1 MAVKLQMKTL
11 SFAVST
17 AATATALTFTST
29 VHATRI
35 IEEITVTAQ
44 KRSESVQEVPI
55 AINAFSAESIINMGA
70 QNVDDMGKFT
80 PGLETNVTNETQPN
94 YTIRGIPSASF
105 GSGQD
110 SSVGVYVD
118 GVYVSRSGS
127 ALVNFADIER
137 VEVLKGPQG
146 TLFGRNATAGAISIY
161 TKRPVA
167 ETEGSFTVTGGSHG
181 RKDFNGVFN
190 TALADNLY
198 IRAGVSI
205 ERDDGIYD
213 NATGPDLEQD
223 DSQTYNLSFLY
234 NGIENTEILWK
245 MDYNKLAIR
254 NSSDISSN
262 PTLNPGATLEN
273 PQQGAFED
281 RRTDVK
287 PEENRDLFGTTL
299 IIDHDF
305 SDKLSMK
312 SITSYREFEANNL
325 EDEDGSDNPY
335 FFAYSDNIEEQE
347 QISQEFIFSYVDEKL
362 KWSAG
367 FNYFE
372 EDIEQ
377 SHVIGLNR
385 QTLEQ
390 FAISQILKSEAFA
403 PALAGAA
410 AAYSPL
416 GLTSIELTQS
426 SGFDVLCGA
435 VTTAPGCSDPS
446 LNTLATRTAWNL
458 GVGGALGLPAGTQV
472 PYTFGDG
479 LGVFIAANGSLL
491 GLNPSQI
498 GSIAGLIGSGALSS
512 VLDVSETIWEEVTYN
527 KGNSE
532 TFAIYGDFTY
542 SLTDQWEVFAGTRYN
557 RDERS
562 FMVSTEYQNNIAGAP
577 AGLAFFVPG
586 SDTNS
591 DSWDSLT
598 SRLGVNFKPNE
609 DVMFYLSA
617 AEGFT
622 AGGFNSFMGLVN
634 GVPSATVHP
643 FEEEEVTNIELGMK
657 SSWMGN
663 RLQFNISFY
672 TMEYENLQ
680 QLEQNS
686 SAIPL
691 YEVRNSDLDA
701 DGYEMEVHFLAT
713 DNILLSA
720 NMSHTETEYTSY
732 GLLSGETAADSKVGQ
747 PSTFVPEDKYNVF
760 VEHTWDISEER
771 KIVTN
776 LSYNHTS
783 ERTGTDTDHEV
794 DGYSVA
800 NLRVSYVP
808 TDAPW
813 KMAAW
818 SNNLLDEEYVYDIGG
833 TGGSIGS
840 APVQRAPGRT
850 WGVDFIYS
858 F

>member
-1 MAVKLQMKTL
+1 MAAKPQFKTL
-11 SFAVST
+11 SFAVSSVVALSG
-17 AATATALTFTST
+17 AALSLNANAAR
-29 VHATRI
+29 V

-44 KRSESVQEVPI
+44 KRAESVQEVPI
-55 AINAFSAESIINMGA
+55 AIQAFSAESILNMGA

-80 PGLETNVTNETQPN
+80 PGLETNVTNETQPG

-161 TKRPVA
+161 NKRPTA
-167 ETEGSFTVTGGSHG
+167 ETEGEVKLTAGSHG
-181 RKDFNGVFN
+181 RKDFSGIFN
-190 TALADNLY
+190 TALSNNLY
-198 IRAGVSI
+198 MRAGVSI
-205 ERDDGIYD
+205 QRDDGIYD

-245 MDYNKLAIR
+245 LDYNELSIR

-262 PTLNPGATLEN
+262 PTVNPEATTDN
-273 PQQGAFED
+273 PQQGAFAD

-287 PEENRDLFGTTL
+287 PVENRELFGTTL
-299 IIDHDF
+299 IVDHDF
-305 SDKLSMK
+305 SGNLSLK
-312 SITSYREFEANNL
+312 SITSYREFETNNL
-325 EDEDGSDNPY
+325 EDEDGGDNPF
-335 FFAYSDNIEEQE
+335 FFAYSDNIEEQD
-347 QISQEFIFSYVDEKL
+347 QISQEFILTYADEKL

-372 EDIEQ
+372 ENIEQ

-390 FAISQILKSEAFA
+390 FAISRILNNDAFA
-403 PALAGAA
+403 PALAAF
-410 AAYSPL
+410 
-416 GLTSIELTQS
+416 GLSTDNLTQS
-426 SGFDVLCGA
+426 SGYEIMTGTASPQLAGA
-435 VTTAPGCSDPS
+435 WGAGVAGALAAAGFPPSGPLVPYMAGDGIGLFLAQNASTLLGTDDLAVIGPFVAGIAPAIG
-446 LNTLATRTAWNL
+446 T
-458 GVGGALGLPAGTQV
+458 GALGT
-472 PYTFGDG
+472 
-479 LGVFIAANGSLL
+479 
-491 GLNPSQI
+491 
-498 GSIAGLIGSGALSS
+498 
-512 VLDVSETIWEEVTYN
+512 VLDISDTVWEEITDN

-532 TFAIYGDFTY
+532 TLAIYGDFTY
-542 SLTDQWEVFAGTRYN
+542 SFNDQWEVFAGTRYN

-562 FMVSTEYQNNIAGAP
+562 FTVSTAYQNNFLGVP

-586 SDTNS
+586 TDTNS
-591 DSWDSLT
+591 DSWSSLT

-634 GVPSATVHP
+634 GVPSAEVVP
-643 FEEEEVTNIELGMK
+643 FEEEEVVNYELGMK
-657 SSWMGN
+657 SSWMGD

-672 TMEYENLQ
+672 SMEYENLQ

-701 DGYEMEVHFLAT
+701 EGFEFDVHFLAT
-713 DNILLSA
+713 DNWLLSA
-720 NMSHTETEYTSY
+720 NYSHTETEYTKY
-732 GLLSGETAADSKVGQ
+732 GLLSGETTGDSKVGQ
-747 PSTFVPEDKYNVF
+747 PSTSVPEDKYNLF
-760 VEHTWDISEER
+760 VEHTWEVSKDR
-771 KIVTN
+771 KVITN
-776 LSYNHTS
+776 LSYNHTD
-783 ERTGTDTDHEV
+783 ERSGTDANQTV
-794 DGYSVA
+794 DGYDVA
-800 NLRVSYVP
+800 NLRVSYIP
-808 TDAPW
+808 MNATW
-813 KMAAW
+813 KVAAW
-818 SNNLLDEEYVYDIGG
+818 SNNLFDEEYVYDIGG

-850 WGVDFIYS
+850 WGVDVIYS